1 MKIIKFFYSENPDF
15 YLRYQVWFIQDVS
28 LYNIFFKKM
37 NLTFFRE
44 MVLCKRFTNVASMV
58 SLLKIESEEGNSFF
72 YSENMKFINYRIIL
86 NASLWAILN

>member
-1 MKIIKFFYSENPDF
+1 
-15 YLRYQVWFIQDVS
+15 
-28 LYNIFFKKM
+28 M

-72 YSENMKFINYRIIL
+72 YSENMKFINYRIIP